1 MVIISLKQEIIV
13 NKLRKGDNY
22 WTYVLHSNSSSLFT
36 PSGTI
41 ADEPNSNKHLK
52 LVNAN
57 KLAHSYPC
65 ICEDYICTAS
75 SCRHSIKENK

>member
-13 NKLRKGDNY
+13 NKLRQGHNC

-36 PSGTI
+36 PPGTI

-52 LVNAN
+52 LVNVN
-57 KLAHSYPC
+57 KVAHYYPC
-65 ICEDYICTAS
+65 IFEAYICTV
-75 SCRHSIKENK
+75 HVNIV